1 MRRRTCGVPSAG
13 VPLTQTVSAVLA
25 PVLVGCSVLL
35 PLGLT
40 PAHAADAAA
49 DASTA
54 PGSKPSLWIVTL
66 GGYATV
72 EPKSEGSKTYHL
84 TPRAI
89 FNVRRSDERE
99 WLQLPND
106 SFEYELIETDNFRAG
121 PVVNGRWGNV
131 GPATERGTRRVGW
144 GDSALAV
151 SLEAGAFAEYWPTEW
166 LRTRVEVRAAA
177 VGGSGVVAEVS
188 SDLVWRPDKSLT
200 LNAGPRLSAAD
211 GAFMTTYYGV
221 NAQQAAAARTAT
233 FTADAGLRSYGFGG
247 GFKYKFTPRLAGL
260 GFVEYQRLAGS
271 AGHSPVVQSS
281 VGTANQLT
289 VGLGLSYDFHL
300 DW

>member
-1 MRRRTCGVPSAG
+1 MPRPACSMSSSCALSVAFAAI
-13 VPLTQTVSAVLA
+13 LLAMSAVVQ
-25 PVLVGCSVLL
+25 PKTSS
-35 PLGLT
+35 
-40 PAHAADAAA
+40 AHAADAAV
-49 DASTA
+49 DASAATGA
-54 PGSKPSLWIVTL
+54 KPSLWIVTL

-72 EPKSEGSKTYHL
+72 EPKAEGSKTYHP
-84 TPRAI
+84 TPRII

-131 GPATERGTRRVGW
+131 GPATDRGARRVGW

-177 VGGSGVVAEVS
+177 LGGSGVVAELA

-200 LNAGPRLSAAD
+200 FNAGPRLSAAD

-221 NAQQAAAARTAT
+221 NAQQAAAAHTAS

-281 VGTANQLT
+281 VGTANQLS